1 MQTGP
6 IMKST
11 FMIGPVCMISERGK
25 GSGRGSEREGDWGQ
39 VAVMENVAVTVPW
52 NRDWLGNQTR

>member
-6 IMKST
+6 IMKVD
-11 FMIGPVCMISERGK
+11 FMIGSVCMISGR
-25 GSGRGSEREGDWGQ
+25 GRGSWGQ
-39 VAVMENVAVTVPW
+39 VAVMEKVAVTIPW